1 MNFHIVH
8 KNAQKGIA
16 RAMDAIRAGGSE
28 RLMTA
33 SALRAHCSVVGAANA
48 NPNFH
53 AALCFL
59 QSPHVSVALRR
70 YRAESGNENPVL
82 AERQFMQAINASRTA
97 FPEDDETLY
106 AKGLICT
113 PAGYCIAPQSLARG
127 SDYDT
132 ARRKL
137 HPAAA
142 AILFHATGRALG
154 RRRRPA
160 GIPVGVKTLQY
171 IAVQLM
177 PAGPGILSRMNKLS
191 QETVPE
197 RHARYMTQ
205 SARAI
210 AALAAEL
217 GIAFT
222 KDVPAPLEGAEDNRA
237 AR

>member
-1 MNFHIVH
+1 
-8 KNAQKGIA
+8 
-16 RAMDAIRAGGSE
+16 MDAIRAGGSE

-48 NPNFH
+48 DPNFH

-59 QSPHVSVALRR
+59 QSPHVSVALKR
-70 YRAESGNENPVL
+70 YRAESGNKNPAL
-82 AERQFMQAINASRTA
+82 AERQFMQAINASRA
-97 FPEDDETLY
+97 AIPDDDETLY

-113 PAGYCIAPQSLARG
+113 PAGYCIVPQSLARG
-127 SDYDT
+127 SGYDA

-137 HPAAA
+137 YPAAA
-142 AILFHATGRALG
+142 TILFHATGHALG
-154 RRRRPA
+154 VRRRPA
-160 GIPVGVKTLQY
+160 DIPVGKKTLQY

-177 PAGPGILSRMNKLS
+177 PGGPSKKFKMNKLS
-191 QETVPE
+191 QETTPE

-210 AALAAEL
+210 TALAAEL

-237 AR
+237 ARC